1 MGETPHRIEGI
12 LTLCK
17 WKAPPARTGKA
28 VTVAM
33 YATAGLILF
42 TGGFTRDVESAN
54 GKLFFRLLRLG
65 IPADLVIEDIHPVVP

>member
-1 MGETPHRIEGI
+1 M
-12 LTLCK
+12 
-17 WKAPPARTGKA
+17 
-28 VTVAM
+28 TVAM